1 MMLRFWFELCY
12 DLIKS
17 CLKIEKRRKPYDFRL
32 ILEVPPRYSPMVK
45 ILTPCRLQAS
55 LTRSAARMWT
65 GFCFAKG
72 SQSAVQ
78 IGWTAKEK
86 KNGIP
91 RGIPFSLEVPPR
103 FELGI
108 EVLQTFALPLG
119 YGTECPYII
128 PKQIRFVKSFYKVYL
143 NFFVSFCFFCDHRLQ
158 IGDLCAIIKSR
169 GLMLLF
175 YLQNAFF
182 VVELKRIY

>member
-1 MMLRFWFELCY
+1 MLRFWFELCY

-17 CLKIEKRRKPYDFRL
+17 WLKIEKRRKPYDFRL
-32 ILEVPPRYSPMVK
+32 ILEVPPRYSLMAK
-45 ILTPCRLQAS
+45 IPPLSAWWAS
-55 LTRSAARMWT
+55 SPIFERGMWT
-65 GFCFAKG
+65 GFCFACS
-72 SQSAVQ
+72 SQNTVQ

-128 PKQIRFVKSFYKVYL
+128 PKQKRFVKSFSKVYFNIFTKL
-143 NFFVSFCFFCDHRLQ
+143 FNISAV
-158 IGDLCAIIKSR
+158 LCI
-169 GLMLLF
+169 F
-175 YLQNAFF
+175 TQ
-182 VVELKRIY
+182 